1 MTGDELK
8 QRNIAVMGDDLGKQ
22 YTALFQEFTALYLY
36 WKEFLELFG
45 TNDKRIDRL
54 NKAAPGFFQML
65 QDQQFETNVLHLARL
80 TNSPETGKKLNLTVC
95 NLPNLVTD
103 EGLKKQLYALV
114 EDVRQK
120 TEFCRDWRNRRF
132 AHRDL
137 MLAMQDGG
145 AKPLP
150 AATKEKFFEALQ
162 AMSDLLNL
170 MERFYFKGACSFA
183 DVAPHNGAATLLFI
197 LGFGVRERERLQ
209 EKVANKDFQTID
221 LPESI

>member
-1 MTGDELK
+1 MTGDEIK
-8 QRNIAVMGDDLGKQ
+8 SRNIAVMGDDLGKQ

-65 QDQQFETNVLHLARL
+65 QEQQFETNMLHLARL
-80 TNSPETGKKLNLTVC
+80 TDSPETGKKLNLTVC

-103 EGLKKQLYALV
+103 EGLKKQLSALV

-137 MLAMQDGG
+137 LLAMQDGL
-145 AKPLP
+145 ATKLP
-150 AATKEKFFEALQ
+150 AATKGSFFEALE
-162 AMSDLLNL
+162 AVSDLLNTV
-170 MERFYFKGACSFA
+170 ERFYFKGACSFA

-209 EKVANKDFQTID
+209 EKVASKDFQTLD